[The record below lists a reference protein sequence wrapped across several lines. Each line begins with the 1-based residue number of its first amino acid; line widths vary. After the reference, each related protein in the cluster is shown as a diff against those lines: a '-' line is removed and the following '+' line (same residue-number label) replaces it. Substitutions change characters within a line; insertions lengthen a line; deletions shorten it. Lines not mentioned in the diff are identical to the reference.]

1 MCYYNGEAQREFVVE
16 LTKPAPNPRR
26 KNDAC
31 STGEDHIMS
40 ATDITVPSRNT
51 VAMRPFDGHA
61 SPSILGFGRA
71 KSHQISLAARRP
83 SLLHKVTSGLSK
95 TYAQVYETVVPQP
108 GPTTTVSAE
117 NVKNAENNASHSTT
131 VTTAATSKGVSSGYD
146 DCSFEHADGEEVRDD
161 DDDMD
166 LDDEDGFH
174 KERVGEL
181 INSRYEVEEL
191 LGKGTFGKV
200 LKCFDRVRREYVVI
214 KMIRNTPA
222 FFEAAQREIQMLK
235 LMNQC
240 DPEDKFNIVQMK
252 DHFIFHS
259 HQCIVFELLA
269 ESLYDLL
276 RAGNFKGV
284 SLNAIRTFA
293 RQILVSLEFMSR
305 SDVNIMHCD
314 LKPENI
320 LLRSSNS
327 RAIKVIDFGSSCQET
342 RQYYTYIQS
351 RYYRAPEVMFR
362 LPCYNKAI
370 DMWSLG
376 CLLMEMHTGQP
387 IFDGRDILEQVHSM
401 CSLLGIPPDYMLRRG
416 TQSASYFV
424 EIESEI
430 DNDLH
435 ESRWEMVPWITRE
448 RGSKRR
454 NLGDILGVFSNGP
467 SGRWKN
473 HPGHATIDYLVFKDL
488 VEKMLVYDPAE
499 RITPSEALDHPFF
512 SNSKHGRRPTVERP
526 LSMECMAFLAGQKVG
541 KSSAS
546 LERDDCS
553 GVAVL
558 KTKPLTQNGKGKPV
572 SGTSL
577 GQLCGG
583 ETMESWGDVD
593 VDFTNAFDAVGYA
606 PVVSKSSTMFP
617 RKKQGSTFSSL
628 FSGGQHSTVP
638 CVF

>member
-16 LTKPAPNPRR
+16 LTKPAPNPRGNT
-26 KNDAC
+26 NDIC
-31 STGEDHIMS
+31 LKGEDYCMY
-40 ATDITVPSRNT
+40 ATDMTGPAGNMVT
-51 VAMRPFDGHA
+51 MRPLDGHA
-61 SPSILGFGRA
+61 SPFIPGFGRV
-71 KSHQISLAARRP
+71 KSHQIALPTMP
-83 SLLHKVTSGLSK
+83 SLLHKLTSGLAK
-95 TYAQVYETVVPQP
+95 TYAKVYETVVPQP
-108 GPTTTVSAE
+108 GPEKICPEKLKTAESNVSAAR
-117 NVKNAENNASHSTT
+117 NVKSSAS
-131 VTTAATSKGVSSGYD
+131 SKAVSSGFD
-146 DCSFEHADGEEVRDD
+146 DCSFEHVECEEARDC
-161 DDDMD
+161 DDMD

-200 LKCFDRVRREYVVI
+200 LKCFDHDRHEYVVI

-235 LMNQC
+235 LMNQA
-240 DPEDKFNIVQMK
+240 DPQDKFNIVKMK

-284 SLNAIRTFA
+284 SLNAIRKFA

-305 SDVNIMHCD
+305 SDVNLMHCD

-327 RAIKVIDFGSSCQET
+327 RTIKVIDFGSSCQET

-351 RYYRAPEVMFR
+351 RYYRAPEVIFR
-362 LPCYNKAI
+362 LPCYTKAI

-376 CLLMEMHTGQP
+376 CLLLEMHTGQP

-424 EIESEI
+424 EIENEM

-454 NLGDILGVFSNGP
+454 NLCDILGVFANGP
-467 SGRWKN
+467 CGRWKN

-512 SNSKHGRRPTVERP
+512 SNSKHARRPTVERP
-526 LSMECMAFLAGQKVG
+526 LSMECMAYVAGQKG

-546 LERDDCS
+546 VETDDYS
-553 GVAVL
+553 GLAVSNV
-558 KTKPLTQNGKGKPV
+558 KPASFSEKAKPV
-572 SGTSL
+572 SSSKTQ
-577 GQLCGG
+577 GQFRGSDA
-583 ETMESWGDVD
+583 TESWGDVD
-593 VDFTNAFDAVGYA
+593 VDFTNAFDAAAYV
-606 PVVSKSSTMFP
+606 PTFSKQSTVFP
-617 RKKQGSTFSSL
+617 QKQGSTFSSI
-628 FSGGQHSTVP
+628 FSGGQHNTVP
-638 CVF
+638 CVS